1 MQADHRS
8 IYIDFHANKLVGGNQ
23 HDMIAAFK
31 NRQFQSTNPEEC
43 RKYLKAV
50 KKYWRIHKI
59 VARIDALE
67 GLSAKREDIQA
78 EWEKLD
84 CDIGRAMIIGKKA
97 VRKPVRKQSW
107 SKQLRKA
114 AYHHQYWKRR
124 YKMCKYGIDEDEV
137 MEELHLTAGIL
148 PTEKCI
154 CCSREILLS
163 KCRTSKTKLRLCKN
177 N

>member
-1 MQADHRS
+1 MMDANEEIGINSKGIATLLSECSLTDLLQHRHPTLQSPVTYNRGTKTKDYILGTSNCNEAVERCRILPFNHHMQADHRS

-78 EWEKLD
+78 ECEKLD
-84 CDIGRAMIIGKKA
+84 HNILGRAMIIGRA
-97 VRKPVRKQSW
+97 EP
-107 SKQLRKA
+107 
-114 AYHHQYWKRR
+114 
-124 YKMCKYGIDEDEV
+124 
-137 MEELHLTAGIL
+137 
-148 PTEKCI
+148 
-154 CCSREILLS
+154 
-163 KCRTSKTKLRLCKN
+163 
-177 N
+177 